1 MLRCNIGV
9 VPVRPGPQGF
19 VCGDAAKWV
28 ALHGMLHCTK
38 SLHYFDHE
46 GSIMSSKPAFS
57 ANLLLAPWLGAAE
70 IARQQ
75 ATMLTEFNRQALRFW
90 TGGLVRAAAAPAPA
104 EEPTASVVAA
114 EPAPLP
120 APTAEPE
127 ATPVIE
133 AASEPVTEATPEP
146 ATKPARV
153 RAAKAAA
160 QTLRTAPQRRK
171 TAKRSSRITRH

>member
-1 MLRCNIGV
+1 
-9 VPVRPGPQGF
+9 
-19 VCGDAAKWV
+19 
-28 ALHGMLHCTK
+28 
-38 SLHYFDHE
+38 
-46 GSIMSSKPAFS
+46 MSSKPAFS

-70 IARQQ
+70 IARHQ

-104 EEPTASVVAA
+104 EEPAASVVAA
-114 EPAPLP
+114 EPAPLH

-133 AASEPVTEATPEP
+133 AAPEATPEP